1 MKTYIQHETFFLLI
15 FIFLDINGIG
25 GSLPTEIGN
34 MESLEVIDLG
44 KQIKFSLQY
53 LMKYV
58 FLIFGNS
65 IYMIFV
71 FIIEFIGENSLAGPL
86 PTELGKLTNL
96 KAIIFGECNGHYLVC
111 KV

>member
-1 MKTYIQHETFFLLI
+1 
-15 FIFLDINGIG
+15 
-25 GSLPTEIGN
+25 

-65 IYMIFV
+65 LNMIFV
-71 FIIEFIGENSLAGPL
+71 FIGENLLAGPL

-96 KAIIFGECNGHYLVC
+96 KAIIIGECNCHYLDLVC
-111 KV
+111 EV